1 MLTKESLA
9 WLQIYE
15 EIFAVMIC
23 GKDVKRMRTAQHKRL
38 RDAAERATDARMN
51 ELTEEQKN
59 AAADVW
65 IQTCA
70 RAGMVIPLD

>member
-9 WLQIYE
+9 WLQNYQENFSVI
-15 EIFAVMIC
+15 IC

-38 RDAAERATDARMN
+38 MDAAERATDARMN

-70 RAGMVIPLD
+70 RAGMVISLD